1 MSNGMLTHYDKATVA
16 TLCERAGL
24 YQRALE
30 HYTELKDLKRVI
42 VFASQVSIPVCIL
55 VCIVVWR
62 HIQWYEDT

>member
-1 MSNGMLTHYDKATVA
+1 MSNGMLTNYDKATVA

-42 VFASQVSIPVCIL
+42 VFASLVYTLVSIL
-55 VCIVVWR
+55 VSIVV
-62 HIQWYEDT
+62 